1 MKIGIL
7 TYHRT
12 NNYGACLQAI
22 ATRLVLEKMGHEAY
36 YVDYW
41 PDYHANT
48 YKVFSFNNMKSK
60 NLNGKIAYL
69 LHAFSCLNEKRERI
83 RNFDNFINQYIAPYC
98 KPMSEHYDIVIYGS
112 DQIWR
117 KQSSLKDYNPVYFAD
132 IKAIANKHIAFS
144 ASMGIL
150 PDNTVDYEKIKRLI
164 FNFDKIAVREDN
176 LKELLDSMGYNG
188 VKRVLDPTL
197 LLSGDEWAK
206 YLDLD
211 KKVDSSYVLV
221 YYITKTAFD
230 MNAIREFAKSKGMT
244 VKVICGNAAKSKDN
258 NNLSTIGPKEFL
270 SLFKNASYTFVTS
283 FHGLAFSLIFE
294 KQFFASFY
302 NNANRAKTLLSMV
315 GLVERLL
322 PPKSILKDDSPIEYK
337 LVRNRMCHERE
348 LSLEILKSYLSA
360 D

>member
-7 TYHRT
+7 TYHRA
-12 NNYGACLQAI
+12 NNYGACLQAV
-22 ATRLVLEKMGHEAY
+22 ATRIVLEGMGHEVY

-48 YKVFSFNNMKSK
+48 YKVFSCANLKSK
-60 NLNGKIAYL
+60 NLKGKISYL
-69 LHAFSCLNEKRERI
+69 LHAFRGLKEKRERI
-83 RNFDNFINQYIAPYC
+83 KNFEVFINKYITPYC
-98 KPMSEHYDIVIYGS
+98 KPMSEHYDVVLYGS

-117 KQSSLKDYNPVYFAD
+117 KQSSLKDYNPIYFGCN
-132 IKAIANKHIAFS
+132 KSIANKHIAYA

-150 PDNTVDYEKIKRLI
+150 PKNDVDYDKIKRLI
-164 FNFDKIAVREDN
+164 FNLDKIAVREDN

-197 LLSGDEWAK
+197 LLSGEEWTE
-206 YLDLD
+206 YFGLE
-211 KKVDSSYVLV
+211 KKVDEPYILV

-230 MNAIREFAKSKGMT
+230 MNAIREFAKAKGLS
-244 VKVICGNAAKSKDN
+244 VKVICGNAMKSKDK
-258 NNLSTIGPKEFL
+258 NNLSTVDPKDFL

-294 KQFFASFY
+294 RQFFASFY
-302 NNANRAKTLLSMV
+302 DNANRAQTLLSMV
-315 GLVERLL
+315 GLEERLF
-322 PPKSILKDDSPIEYK
+322 PPKCIIIDDNPIEYK
-337 LVRNRMCHERE
+337 LVRNRMCRERE
-348 LSLEILKSYLSA
+348 LSLVIMKSYLYT